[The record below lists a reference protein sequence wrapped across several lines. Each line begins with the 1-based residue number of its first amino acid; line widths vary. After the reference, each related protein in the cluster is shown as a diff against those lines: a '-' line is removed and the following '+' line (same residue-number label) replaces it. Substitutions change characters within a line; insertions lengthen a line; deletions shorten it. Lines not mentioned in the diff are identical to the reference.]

1 MTSVINI
8 YEYLTFFSR
17 LVGMEFMKKYIHVA
31 RVIKPVLSREAAN
44 CIAEEY
50 AKLRCQDQESTDIA
64 RVRFINIAFRILASS
79 FY

>member
-1 MTSVINI
+1 MTD
-8 YEYLTFFSR
+8 FFNVFR
-17 LVGMEFMKKYIHVA
+17 LVSMEFMKKYIHVA

-64 RVRFINIAFRILASS
+64 RVCLSH
-79 FY
+79 YDTC